1 MLLCHFRLLLLPF
14 CKKRDGKLWILKGTV
29 SILMGPTFLVWN
41 HSLNFINMVV
51 LKRFN
56 FSPRK
61 KPINLWWRRT
71 GISKPGI
78 PELSTLSLK
87 PYLFTQSNQRITN
100 VLFWRHC
107 LKQNTWNPTI
117 FNIIRWDDRLVVP
130 PSDGPILFLIDW
142 E

>member
-1 MLLCHFRLLLLPF
+1 MNFERN
-14 CKKRDGKLWILKGTV
+14 V

-100 VLFWRHC
+100 VLFWKHC
-107 LKQNTWNPTI
+107 LLKQSTWNPTI
-117 FNIIRWDDRLVVP
+117 FNIIRWDDGKIVSLSHRLMVQ
-130 PSDGPILFLIDW
+130 LFFDRLGIIQWDSGLMTW
-142 E
+142 P